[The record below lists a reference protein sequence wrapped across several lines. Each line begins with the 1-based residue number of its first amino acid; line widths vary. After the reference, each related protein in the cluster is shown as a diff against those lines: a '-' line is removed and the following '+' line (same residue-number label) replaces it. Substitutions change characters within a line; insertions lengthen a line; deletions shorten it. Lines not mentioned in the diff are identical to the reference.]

1 MAPALATGNT
11 FVYKPSPL
19 SPLTAVLLGEVLAEA
34 GLPPGV
40 FGVVQGEGQ
49 TGAVMTKHPGFAKF
63 SFTGSVP
70 TGTKIMQAGITAAV
84 VATFRNFMTHC
95 SIIFF

>member
-1 MAPALATGNT
+1 MVRFTELLRIFMLQIVKCFQTCIWKVAPALATGNA

-40 FGVVQGEGQ
+40 FGVVQ
-49 TGAVMTKHPGFAKF
+49 A
-63 SFTGSVP
+63 S
-70 TGTKIMQAGITAAV
+70 ILITFEIGV
-84 VATFRNFMTHC
+84 LNQKLCLVT
-95 SIIFF
+95 